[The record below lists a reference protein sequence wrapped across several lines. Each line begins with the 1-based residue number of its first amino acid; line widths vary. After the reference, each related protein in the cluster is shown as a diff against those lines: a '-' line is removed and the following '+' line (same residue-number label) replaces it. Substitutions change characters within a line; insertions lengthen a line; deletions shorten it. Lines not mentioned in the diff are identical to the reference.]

1 LAAVSAA
8 DAEGRAARGA
18 KAREAGAATFA
29 ALRRAT
35 ARRAAEMIR
44 SDPDDAATALEIG
57 LVDEEWLAAPGDRPI
72 SSSTPGEI
80 LRRFLER
87 TVERHPSKLSSLG
100 LTAVQLLSSEEEG
113 LGLGGGRGAGGA
125 AGQLTVV
132 FTDLEGFTAYTD
144 AHGDAAA
151 LALIDAHHERARP
164 TVRRWKGRIVKH
176 LGDGLLCTFPAPL
189 SGLRAAIE
197 LQASAPDPLRL
208 RAGVH
213 MGEAVVTKSDVVGHV
228 VNVAAR
234 VCEAAKG
241 GQVLATAD
249 VVEAA
254 AAAGSPSS
262 SSSPRADGSRDA
274 PAGVRLGRMKSR
286 RMKGVKTPVRLCEV
300 WAAPA
305 SGA

>member
-8 DAEGRAARGA
+8 DAEGRAPRGG

-35 ARRAAEMIR
+35 ARKAAEMIR

-113 LGLGGGRGAGGA
+113 AGSSGGGA
-125 AGQLTVV
+125 AGHLTVV

-151 LALIDAHHERARP
+151 LALIDEHHERARP

-176 LGDGLLCTFPAPL
+176 LGDGLLCTFPEPL

-213 MGEAVVTKSDVVGHV
+213 MGEAVVTKTDVVGHV

-241 GQVLATAD
+241 GQVLVTAEA
-249 VVEAA
+249 VEAA
-254 AAAGSPSS
+254 SEAGGL
-262 SSSPRADGSRDA
+262 AD
-274 PAGVRLGRMKSR
+274 VRLGRMKSR

-300 WAAPA
+300 RVAPEPEPEPA
-305 SGA
+305 LGA

>member
-1 LAAVSAA
+1 MSAA
-8 DAEGRAARGA
+8 ERGGGAGGVGAGGDGGAEGNGA
-18 KAREAGAATFA
+18 GSGKARARAAGAATFA

-35 ARRAAEMIR
+35 ARKAAELIR

-57 LVDEEWLAAPGDRPI
+57 LVDEEWLEAPGERPI
-72 SSSTPGEI
+72 SSSAPGDI

-100 LTAVQLLSSEEEG
+100 LTAVQLLSSGDESG
-113 LGLGGGRGAGGA
+113 SGAVGAG
-125 AGQLTVV
+125 AGKALTVV

-151 LALIDAHHERARP
+151 LALIDEHHERAAP
-164 TVRRWKGRIVKH
+164 TVRRWKGKIVKH
-176 LGDGLLCTFPAPL
+176 LGDGLLLTFPQPA
-189 SGLRAAIE
+189 SGLRAALD

-213 MGEAVVTKSDVVGHV
+213 MGEAVVTRSDVVGHV

-254 AAAGSPSS
+254 GNGPDGEVAGL
-262 SSSPRADGSRDA
+262 RI
-274 PAGVRLGRMKSR
+274 GRMKSR

-300 WAAPA
+300 RAVPA
-305 SGA
+305 LET